1 MSFFTHQV
9 AELWSA
15 MAELT
20 VEDVDPANPCQD
32 HNSVG
37 RALMQ
42 PQIGG
47 TKLEVTV
54 RAGQVSPM
62 EDR

>member
-1 MSFFTHQV
+1 M
-9 AELWSA
+9 EG
-15 MAELT
+15 
-20 VEDVDPANPCQD
+20 VDRTYPCRD
-32 HNSVG
+32 HISVG
-37 RALMQ
+37 SALMQ

>member
-1 MSFFTHQV
+1 
-9 AELWSA
+9 

-20 VEDVDPANPCQD
+20 VEDVDPASPCQY